1 MTPRA
6 LVLAAV
12 ASPLLA
18 CGAGAEQ
25 APVILVAAPPASST
39 PAPPD
44 PPPPPEPRKSDVL
57 RCPTARDGNRTYAFC
72 PFGLSWH
79 RAEAYCRELKG
90 HLVTIHDRAED
101 IFVFL
106 EANKHSHERWW
117 IGLNDIHREGSF
129 EWASGSPVHY
139 THWEPGEPNDAGG
152 NEDCAQINRYHPSE
166 GWNDEPCDQLL
177 RFICE
182 IR

>member
-1 MTPRA
+1 MIRRLLA
-6 LVLAAV
+6 LAV
-12 ASPLLA
+12 AIPTLG
-18 CGAGAEQ
+18 CGAAAEP
-25 APVILVAAPPASST
+25 APTILVTAPSQTPLDP
-39 PAPPD
+39 PAPPKPALD
-44 PPPPPEPRKSDVL
+44 PRKSEVL
-57 RCPTARDGNRTYAFC
+57 HCPTARDGNRTYAFC
-72 PFGLSWH
+72 EFGLTWQ
-79 RAEAYCRELKG
+79 RAEAYCRELHG

-117 IGLNDIHREGSF
+117 IGLDDIHREGTF
-129 EWASGSPVHY
+129 EWASGSPVYY
-139 THWEPGEPNDAGG
+139 TRWEPGEPNDAGG
-152 NEDCAQINRYHPSE
+152 NEDCVQINRYHPSE